1 MKLLV
6 VSDVHGDY
14 DALEQ
19 AYRAEKNVG
28 AVIFLG
34 DGIREAERFEAA
46 HGALR
51 VYMVRGNCDFGSNA
65 PIQGLCA
72 IEAVLFLYTHG
83 HAYGVKGSYLALA
96 EAAQAAR
103 ADVALFGHTHV
114 PFCEEM
120 DGLTLFNPGALIEGQ
135 YGVICAEE
143 GKARLEHRHL
153 MR

>member
-51 VYMVRGNCDFGSNA
+51 VSMGRLTTERDVGAF
-65 PIQGLCA
+65 
-72 IEAVLFLYTHG
+72 
-83 HAYGVKGSYLALA
+83 A
-96 EAAQAAR
+96 EA
-103 ADVALFGHTHV
+103 
-114 PFCEEM
+114 M
-120 DGLTLFNPGALIEGQ
+120 DTVLNW
-135 YGVICAEE
+135 
-143 GKARLEHRHL
+143 K
-153 MR
+153 

>member
-51 VYMVRGNCDFGSNA
+51 VYMVR
-65 PIQGLCA
+65 A
-72 IEAVLFLYTHG
+72 IAI
-83 HAYGVKGSYLALA
+83 LALTRPS
-96 EAAQAAR
+96 R
-103 ADVALFGHTHV
+103 AF
-114 PFCEEM
+114 
-120 DGLTLFNPGALIEGQ
+120 
-135 YGVICAEE
+135 
-143 GKARLEHRHL
+143 ARLRL
-153 MR
+153 CCFCIRTAMPTG